1 MKNASNKYSAKS
13 CPCMFWTGIGEKIFV
28 KRLIIT
34 VFIALGMLPFNVK
47 FAFSLPA
54 DDVIPL
60 VNEEYYPEVHKA
72 LSSARESILCVMFL
86 AKLDPLHTEGDEYQL
101 VLDLITA
108 HKRGVKVQ
116 VIFDQNVMFWE
127 KGSKRNRIERK
138 SKYAYDL
145 LLKNGVPVYYDDKEQ
160 ITHSKVLVI
169 DEYITI
175 IGSTNWTYSALRK
188 NHEASVIIK
197 SKNIARTFARKLEKI
212 ETYR

>member
-1 MKNASNKYSAKS
+1 MENAIDNYFDKS
-13 CPCMFWTGIGEKIFV
+13 GQNIFV
-28 KRLIIT
+28 KRLIILL
-34 VFIALGMLPFNVK
+34 FIVLGLLLLNVK

-72 LSSARESILCVMFL
+72 LSSAGESILCVMFL
-86 AKLDPLHTEGDEYQL
+86 AKLDPMHPEGDEYQL
-101 VLDLITA
+101 VLDLINA

-127 KGSKRNRIERK
+127 KGSKRDRIERK

-145 LLKNGVPVYYDDKEQ
+145 LSRNGVPVYYDDKKQ
-160 ITHSKVLVI
+160 VTHSKVLII

-188 NHEASVIIK
+188 NHEASVKIK
-197 SKNIARTFARKLEKI
+197 SRSIARTFAKKLEKI
-212 ETYR
+212 EKYR